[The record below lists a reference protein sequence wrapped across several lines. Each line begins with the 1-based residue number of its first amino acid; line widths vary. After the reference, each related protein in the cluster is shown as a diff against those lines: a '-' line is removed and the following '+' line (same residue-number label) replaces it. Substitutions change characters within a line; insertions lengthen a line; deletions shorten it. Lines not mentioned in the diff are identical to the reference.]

1 MKTTNG
7 KILAHFLLQFQL
19 ASSLRFVYT
28 LNARQFKLKTFSLI
42 KDGTRTHHKK
52 KKRPFNIASFHVTEE
67 EEQMEKKK
75 KKMKKRPEAENGESE
90 TEIAA
95 NSGENKGRFIMTGL
109 LHTGVYHE
117 LCKDRLH
124 LEQ

>member
-1 MKTTNG
+1 M
-7 KILAHFLLQFQL
+7 LQ
-19 ASSLRFVYT
+19 
-28 LNARQFKLKTFSLI
+28 
-42 KDGTRTHHKK
+42 KK
-52 KKRPFNIASFHVTEE
+52 NKRKKN
-67 EEQMEKKK
+67 QKN
-75 KKMKKRPEAENGESE
+75 PEAENGESG